1 MRPPDRRIILGLYRT
16 RHRRSILEDALEQGV
31 KDLDTAF
38 NYAGFTS
45 LQRLAAIA
53 PDLLSNFHISTKV
66 GFFPS
71 SSEHADHSLNPA
83 RIRQAVEITADTLGR
98 IPDVVFLHNPERTVK
113 EAGIEPGYSLLVDA
127 AQVLDNAARSGLCT
141 AWGISTWDARPL
153 VDAIRDR
160 SAGLTTLPTHLM
172 HRSGIL
178 VSSAV
183 MDAADT
189 LAQLLYVG
197 RDRRWGI
204 SPFGGDTHLPLWE
217 TVNVGSLLSAQQPFD
232 TIQAAFRL
240 AYELPKVDRVSVSF
254 NQPTHL
260 AKLVE
265 ATRLS
270 VDPVMLERYR
280 DLLRSRQQRANA
292 S

>member
-16 RHRRSILEDALEQGV
+16 RHRRNLLEDALKQGV
-31 KDLDTAF
+31 RDLDTAF
-38 NYAGFTS
+38 NYAGFSS
-45 LQRLAAIA
+45 LRRLADIV
-53 PDLLSNFHISTKV
+53 PDLLSEFYISTKV

-71 SSEHADHSLNPA
+71 SPGHAEHSLNPA

-98 IPDVVFLHNPERTVK
+98 IPDVIFLHNPERTVG
-113 EAGIEPGYSLLVDA
+113 ELGIETGYSLLVDA
-127 AQVLDNAARSGLCT
+127 AQTLESAVHSGLCT

-153 VDAIRDR
+153 VGAIRGSR
-160 SAGLTTLPTHLM
+160 AELIARPTHLM

-183 MDAADT
+183 MKAADT
-189 LAQLLYVG
+189 LAQLLHVG
-197 RDRRWGI
+197 GDGRWGM
-204 SPFGGDTHLPLWE
+204 SPFGGDTRLPFWE
-217 TVNVGSLLSAQQPFD
+217 TVDVSSLLSTQRPFD
-232 TIQAAFRL
+232 TVQAAFRL
-240 AYELPKVDRVSVSF
+240 AYELPKVDRVSVSL

-260 AKLVE
+260 AELVE

-270 VDPVMLERYR
+270 IDPVMVERYR
-280 DLLRSRQQRANA
+280 DLLRSRQRRVNA